1 MDTFLNFFRAYYD
14 SRGYLIYNLST
25 IRRNYITSGWFFINL
40 LSSVPTSLLI
50 WTTASSDHIKSKVD
64 SILMILDVFKLLRIF
79 RLKRLLSTSS
89 VVDSYWEKMN
99 VLFSSK
105 FLSIYFHSR
114 HRLFHCVLTLYCF
127 LQCIFNLKLLWNS
140 CPWSCYYQ
148 WVQFV
153 HVNRQFTFHNR
164 HLNLHLCHHCSY
176 AALDRLYLGMRSV
189 RRSRFIFWW

>member
-14 SRGYLIYNLST
+14 SKGYLIYNLST

-105 FLSIYFHSR
+105 ILSLYFHSR
-114 HRLFHCVLTLYCF
+114 RILFHCVLIVYCN
-127 LQCIFNLKLLWNS
+127 LQRIFILKLL
-140 CPWSCYYQ
+140 
-148 WVQFV
+148 
-153 HVNRQFTFHNR
+153 
-164 HLNLHLCHHCSY
+164 
-176 AALDRLYLGMRSV
+176 
-189 RRSRFIFWW
+189 